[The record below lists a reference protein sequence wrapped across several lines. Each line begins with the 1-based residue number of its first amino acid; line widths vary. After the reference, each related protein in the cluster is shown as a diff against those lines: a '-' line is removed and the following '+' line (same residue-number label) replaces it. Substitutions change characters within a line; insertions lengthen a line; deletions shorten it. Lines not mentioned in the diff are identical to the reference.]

1 MFLAMY
7 DGPVFLNKASQE
19 QKDAA
24 NQNKQFTT
32 DLMNHFNTE
41 FGQSQNIQGA
51 LNAKLQSIMNQG
63 MAGKGYLN
71 GEEAALRSDATEQNA
86 QANQQAEQATA
97 ARQAARSEG
106 GALTSGAVAAQDA
119 NRSNQLAA
127 EEAAAQRGITER
139 NAQLARQNVSEGAAG
154 LGNLAGTEASQADS
168 LAGTASSNAAN
179 SYQEVT
185 QAFQPSGFW
194 GALGGGLLSM
204 IPYVGPAVGKAFDR
218 AVNGP
223 NQATPLPFSAINGTA
238 TPIEDAQA
246 SQQMDLSSLLDTGLP
261 TF

>member
-106 GALTSGAVAAQDA
+106 GTLTSGAVAAEDA
-119 NRSNQLAA
+119 NRANQLAA
-127 EEAAAQRGITER
+127 EESAAQRGITER

-185 QAFQPSGFW
+185 QAYQPSNFW
-194 GALGGGLLSM
+194 TNLAAGVVGGIGNIVAPGVGSMLSNGLSKAFGSHNTPLQTSSPQVTSDIPDENYYDPFAGGAGLGG
-204 IPYVGPAVGKAFDR
+204 
-218 AVNGP
+218 
-223 NQATPLPFSAINGTA
+223 
-238 TPIEDAQA
+238 
-246 SQQMDLSSLLDTGLP
+246 
-261 TF
+261 